1 MTATATTI
9 ASTIATT
16 LAPPAPLGLQD
27 PPHTATGQLHYGLRW
42 IGSRCFLAADA
53 PGGTRIV
60 EAFGNVAEAEHI
72 AVLVPGNGHNLGN
85 YFTDKGPNSPSER
98 GRLLLRA
105 MRELDP
111 GARCAVV
118 VWVGYDAPANLA
130 SAADNRPAHHGAPD
144 LVRLTQFLPSHAHIT
159 LVGHSYGTTVCG
171 LALADPRTH
180 ADDCIA
186 VGSPGMGVRCA
197 DEFFGDT
204 TIWAAQGP
212 SDWIRHFPHG
222 QIGHLGLGTPP
233 LDRRIGARRIDTGEI
248 SGHCS
253 YFLAGTESLRN
264 VVAITMA
271 RYTDVPH
278 EGVTHEFAFGP
289 GQSRLR
295 SRVGQL
301 R

>member
-171 LALADPRTH
+171 LHITHDNVIRMTLAHGAYRRH
-180 ADDCIA
+180 AFRKGQNRADLDDLDITGDA
-186 VGSPGMGVRCA
+186 IGNIHGGSK
-197 DEFFGDT
+197 
-204 TIWAAQGP
+204 
-212 SDWIRHFPHG
+212 
-222 QIGHLGLGTPP
+222 IG
-233 LDRRIGARRIDTGEI
+233 RI
-248 SGHCS
+248 
-253 YFLAGTESLRN
+253 
-264 VVAITMA
+264 
-271 RYTDVPH
+271 
-278 EGVTHEFAFGP
+278 
-289 GQSRLR
+289 QSNL
-295 SRVGQL
+295 
-301 R
+301 